1 MSELREIQVGDAAA
15 QGAAAGARIVPR
27 PVEEALEDIPGERMT
42 LNMGPSHPSTHGV
55 LRLVLE
61 LDGEVIVKATPH
73 IGYLHRGDEKI
84 AENMTW
90 TQFIPYTDRLDYLAP
105 LANNV
110 AYALAVEKLLGIHE
124 QLPPRCQYIRVICAE
139 LARISS
145 HLLGLGSFAMDVGAM
160 TVFLLTFTERE
171 KIYNLCELLTGA
183 RFTTSYT
190 RIGGVARDTPP
201 GWCEAVRRFANEV
214 LVNINEVETLLTRN
228 RIWVERTRDL
238 GVISKEDAVD
248 YGLTG
253 PNLRGSGVDYDLRK
267 AHPYLCYRDL
277 QFDVPLGS
285 VGDCYDR
292 YLVRME
298 EMRQSVRIIHQCL
311 DKIPGGFDN
320 KTREPVNVPDGK
332 ITLPPK
338 HKVLTS
344 MEELIYQ
351 FMLVTQGINC
361 PPGEVYFGH
370 ENPKGELGFYICSR
384 GGGTPYRLKIRSPSF
399 VNLSILPHL
408 LPGHMVSDVVAI
420 LGSFDF
426 VMGECDR

>member
-1 MSELREIQVGDAAA
+1 MDMPEVHHSEFKDPAART
-15 QGAAAGARIVPR
+15 GAAA
-27 PVEEALEDIPGERMT
+27 EELQDIQGEKMV

-55 LRLVLE
+55 LRIVLE
-61 LDGEVIVKATPH
+61 LDGETITRASPDV
-73 IGYLHRGDEKI
+73 GYLHRGDEKI
-84 AENMTW
+84 AENMTY

-110 AYALAVEKLLGIHE
+110 AYALAVEKLLGL
-124 QLPPRCQYIRVICAE
+124 QDRLPLRCQYLRVICAE

-145 HLLGLGSFAMDVGAM
+145 HLLGIGSFAMDVGAM

-171 KIYNLCELLTGA
+171 KIYNLCEALTGA

-190 RIGGVARDTPP
+190 RIGGVSRDTPP
-201 GWCEAVRRFANEV
+201 GWCAAVRRFLEEV
-214 LVNINEVETLLTRN
+214 LVNLDEVETLLTRN
-228 RIWVERTRDL
+228 RIWMDRTRDL
-238 GVISKEDAVD
+238 GVIPKDIAVD

-267 AHPYLCYRDL
+267 AQPYLVYDRL
-277 QFDVPLGS
+277 KFEVPLGS
-285 VGDCYDR
+285 AGDCYDR

-298 EMRQSVRIIHQCL
+298 EMRQSARIIHQCL
-311 DKIPGGFDN
+311 DQIPGGFDN
-320 KTREPVNVPDGK
+320 ASKEPVTVADGK
-332 ITLPPK
+332 VVLPPK
-338 HKVLTS
+338 DKVLS
-344 MEELIYQ
+344 GMEELIHQ
-351 FMLVTQGINC
+351 FMLVTQGVNC

-370 ENPKGELGFYICSR
+370 ENPKGELGFYIYSK

-399 VNLSILPHL
+399 VNLSILSWL
-408 LPGHMVSDVVAI
+408 LPGHMMSDTVAI